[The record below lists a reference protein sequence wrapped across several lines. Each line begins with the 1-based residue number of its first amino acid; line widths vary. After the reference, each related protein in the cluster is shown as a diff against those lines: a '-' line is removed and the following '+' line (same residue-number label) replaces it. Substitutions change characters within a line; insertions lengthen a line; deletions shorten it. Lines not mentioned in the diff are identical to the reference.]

1 MLNFSRYCTYKGLQQ
16 QNHLHDDITLSVK
29 CYFVTMSLFYCFW
42 HIISCLCIRTLVT
55 VNDLQHKSRESSSCM
70 TLEFWSLW
78 LALHV
83 ISVMLYFLRHGHW
96 LSFQQLKRPLLSCV
110 ITQYNLRIEWHC
122 GQLCWSWK
130 PLWYTWAA
138 HSQYLQL
145 TNSAFHA
152 MAKWVSTFRLINNN
166 KQKSN
171 IRWRQQQPTDRLMAQ
186 VGWLD
191 VACRPLGVV
200 PHSSN

>member
-55 VNDLQHKSRESSSCM
+55 VNDLQHKSRESSSCTCM
-70 TLEFWSLW
+70 TFEFWSLW

-138 HSQYLQL
+138 HSQYLQ
-145 TNSAFHA
+145 
-152 MAKWVSTFRLINNN
+152 VSLLPSMQWQNEYLL
-166 KQKSN
+166 S
-171 IRWRQQQPTDRLMAQ
+171 
-186 VGWLD
+186 GWLIIINKRAISD
-191 VACRPLGVV
+191 GDN
-200 PHSSN
+200 SSQQTDSWPK